1 LFFGV
6 YENVAKHILRWKR
19 NSYILYTG
27 LLTKDKTVKTAQN
40 TQNVTIVT
48 ILRLIYVIC
57 LSYSYLMAY
66 LMQIDKEK
74 KSLEV
79 NRNREYKEIDSI
91 NSLQSSL
98 KSQLLWVTLYNYF
111 RPMSFVF
118 SLSTSLLLNLKE
130 KVHET
135 ILYLQKLGLK
145 KFRQPLRTPMR

>member
-1 LFFGV
+1 MFFGV
-6 YENVAKHILRWKR
+6 YENEAKHILRWKR

-27 LLTKDKTVKTAQN
+27 LLTKD
-40 TQNVTIVT
+40 NVTIVT

-118 SLSTSLLLNLKE
+118 SLSTSLLLNLKG